1 MVRYTGKEPIY
12 DVVALAVGV
21 VAVVVGLDDEG
32 GMS

>member
-21 VAVVVGLDDEG
+21 VDRGHVLGFVVGGL
-32 GMS
+32 